1 MLYNKT
7 YINTKVVTCDKTI
20 HTREWAKTSRWAVY
34 VIFCKTSLLRNAR
47 GTTLTYMNT
56 KLVSTNMYLF
66 IVANICIPEY
76 LTTFCSTGLAI
87 LLKFYGGSIIIPPI
101 CRLRHDR
108 SVGGHCERFA
118 TYIKKRCCKCLET
131 NVWGKLGTLTC
142 DALLAERQIGRTTS
156 PWKICRISVKRG
168 GCKKVSERIYGE
180 SDTDVWCH
188 D

>member
-108 SVGGHCERFA
+108 SVGACHCERFA
-118 TYIKKRCCKCLET
+118 TYIKKEVLQMSRNECM
-131 NVWGKLGTLTC
+131 GQ
-142 DALLAERQIGRTTS
+142 AR
-156 PWKICRISVKRG
+156 
-168 GCKKVSERIYGE
+168 Y
-180 SDTDVWCH
+180 TDVWCVACRTT
-188 D
+188 DR